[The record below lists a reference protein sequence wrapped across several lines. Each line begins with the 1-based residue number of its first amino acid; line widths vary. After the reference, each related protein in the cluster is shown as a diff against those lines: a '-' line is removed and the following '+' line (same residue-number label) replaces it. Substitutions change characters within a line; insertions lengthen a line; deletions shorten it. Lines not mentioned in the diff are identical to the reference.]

1 VRVLLVNWQDRLNPQ
16 AGGAEIHLHEVFG
29 RLAAG
34 GVEVTLL
41 ASSWR
46 GADRLAEIDGLR
58 VVRTG
63 SRYGFGAAAPRAGR
77 QLLSSSRFDLVVEA
91 LNKVPV
97 FSPLWADVPV
107 VLLVH
112 HLFGATAFREAS
124 LPLAALTWLLE
135 RPIGRVYRGV
145 PVQAISQSTSEDLQ
159 ERGLSAGDI
168 EVIHPGVDLGFFAPS
183 EVVERTVEPT
193 FLYLGRLKRYKGVD
207 IIVRALA
214 KLVGE
219 GVRMRLVIGGRGE
232 WESNLRRLVD
242 ELGLRDRVE
251 FSGFVSE
258 ERKRELFRSSWANIY
273 PSPKEGWGITNLEA
287 AACGTPAIASDSP
300 GLRESVLHERTG
312 LLVPHGDVNAMAEA
326 MRRLASDPAE
336 VERLATGALSFARS
350 FTWERT
356 AEATLLHLQRAAG
369 RPARTASVER
379 SSHPSRPG

>member
-1 VRVLLVNWQDRLNPQ
+1 MRVLLVNWQDRINPQ

-34 GVEVTLL
+34 GVDVTLL

-46 GADRLAEIDGLR
+46 GADRMAEIDGLR

-63 SRYGFGAAAPRAGR
+63 SRYGFGAAAPRTGR
-77 QLLSSSRFDLVVEA
+77 HLMASSRFDLVVEA

-97 FSPLWADVPV
+97 FSPLWANVPV

-124 LPLAALTWLLE
+124 FPLASLTWLLE

-145 PVQAISQSTSEDLQ
+145 PVQAISHSTSEDLQ
-159 ERGLSAGDI
+159 ERGLSADDI
-168 EVIHPGVDLGFFAPS
+168 EVIHPGVDVSFFSPS
-183 EVVERTVEPT
+183 EAVVRATEPT

-214 KLVGE
+214 KLTGE
-219 GVRMRLVIGGRGE
+219 GERIRLLIGGRGE

-242 ELGLRDRVE
+242 ELGLGDRVE
-251 FSGFVSE
+251 FVGFVSE
-258 ERKRELFRSSWANIY
+258 ERKRELFRTSWANVY

-300 GLRESVLHERTG
+300 GLRESVLHEQTG
-312 LLVPHGDVNAMAEA
+312 LLVPHGDVNEMAGA

-336 VERLATGALSFARS
+336 VERLGAGALTFARS

-356 AEATLLHLQRAAG
+356 AEATLQHLQRAAG
-369 RPARTASVER
+369 RPVRTATGEGSQ
-379 SSHPSRPG
+379 SSRTG

>member
-1 VRVLLVNWQDRLNPQ
+1 VRVLLVNWQDRINPQ

-34 GVEVTLL
+34 GVDVTLL
-41 ASSWR
+41 ASSWH
-46 GADRLAEIDGLR
+46 GADRLTEIDGLR

-63 SRYGFGAAAPRAGR
+63 SRYGFGAAAPRTGR
-77 QLLSSSRFDLVVEA
+77 HLLSSSRFDLVVEA

-97 FSPLWADVPV
+97 FSPLWANVPV

-124 LPLAALTWLLE
+124 LPLASLTWLLE

-145 PVQAISQSTSEDLQ
+145 PVQAISHSTSEDLQ
-159 ERGLSAGDI
+159 ERGLTADDI
-168 EVIHPGVDLGFFAPS
+168 EVIHPGVDLGFFSPS
-183 EVVERTVEPT
+183 EAVERDTEPT

-214 KLVGE
+214 KLAGDGE
-219 GVRMRLVIGGRGE
+219 QMRLLIGGRGE
-232 WESNLRRLVD
+232 WEPNLRRLVD
-242 ELGLRDRVE
+242 ELGLGDRVE
-251 FSGFVSE
+251 FMGFVSE
-258 ERKRELFRSSWANIY
+258 ERKRELFRTSWANVY

-300 GLRESVLHERTG
+300 GLRESVLHEQTG
-312 LLVPHGDVNAMAEA
+312 LLVPHGDVNAMAGA

-336 VERLATGALSFARS
+336 VERLGAGALTFARS

-356 AEATLLHLQRAAG
+356 AEATLQHLQRAAG
-369 RPARTASVER
+369 RPVRTATGEGPSQ
-379 SSHPSRPG
+379 SSRTG